1 MGVSLQPRKNKKNT
15 HIMNTRRKYFKSRAE
30 AIKVAKERRESRMGG
45 DIDVYKMP
53 KGTRHHGEYFVGSHM
68 EFINLY

>member
-1 MGVSLQPRKNKKNT
+1 MKTNK
-15 HIMNTRRKYFKSRAE
+15 KYFKTRNE
-30 AIKVAKERRESRMGG
+30 AVKAAESRKTTYN
-45 DIDVYKMP
+45 DINVYKMP